1 MKTDMMYEVLYGYSG
16 LAAEGVQLNGVKEVA
31 DFILTHGGGMITE
44 EDGTPLLEIW
54 DGKTEYCNDMQYC
67 ELLMAELRKYEGF
80 EDRHWL

>member
-44 EDGTPLLEIW
+44 EDGTPFDIHLLKSLTPY
-54 DGKTEYCNDMQYC
+54 GKAVSGLNNRT
-67 ELLMAELRKYEGF
+67 GG
-80 EDRHWL
+80 

>member
-1 MKTDMMYEVLYGYSG
+1 
-16 LAAEGVQLNGVKEVA
+16 
-31 DFILTHGGGMITE
+31 MITE

-54 DGKTEYCNDMQYC
+54 DGKMEYCKDMQYR

>member
-1 MKTDMMYEVLYGYSG
+1 MKTDMMYGVLYGYSG
-16 LAAEGVQLNGVKEVA
+16 LASEGVQLDGVKEVA
-31 DFILTHGGGMITE
+31 DYILTHSGGMVAE

-54 DGKTEYCNDMQYC
+54 DGKFEYCNDMQYR